1 MTSTDAGPPRR
12 RDARRG
18 PGHDVP
24 RGPLFLVDRAVA
36 STTTQH
42 ESYAAVGTVEL
53 VADGDVVASGVTG
66 ERSCGRAT
74 ATSRT

>member
-1 MTSTDAGPPRR
+1 M
-12 RDARRG
+12 
-18 PGHDVP
+18 
-24 RGPLFLVDRAVA
+24 DRAVA

-66 ERSCGRAT
+66 GAELRSSNGDVAYLMR
-74 ATSRT
+74 